1 VFRGTN
7 HGINAMKQTHLARN
21 LETVVEA
28 VKSMHTFTQNILT
41 LLFFSATVWNFLF
54 LQLLLMK
61 RT

>member
-1 VFRGTN
+1 
-7 HGINAMKQTHLARN
+7 MKQTHLARN